1 MSNDFH
7 VAEKTKV
14 LGQDRDK
21 KIRRIP
27 MEQIQIARNDV
38 KDTCMKELR
47 NHRGIPMSLEY
58 LREKSFGKND
68 NIWECVCQRLVVAN
82 IVRKIRNEFGIYIF
96 SMLIDG
102 HRGYI
107 VIEKKEDFRLIVDK
121 TVDVI
126 NGYKMKLDKMKR
138 DMNSS
143 QYKKSVER
151 FFKGL

>member
-1 MSNDFH
+1 MQELEISKDSLMDS
-7 VAEKTKV
+7 VA
-14 LGQDRDK
+14 
-21 KIRRIP
+21 
-27 MEQIQIARNDV
+27 
-38 KDTCMKELR
+38 KELR

-68 NIWECVCQRLVVAN
+68 NIWECVCQKLVVAN

-107 VIEKKEDFRLIVDK
+107 VIEKKEDFRFIVDK